1 MNYALTN
8 DVVLAMTQDQN
19 GANKLK
25 EGQRL
30 VEKWKV
36 TQLLEGLN
44 TEKQTNLAFLLENE
58 GKELRNRILNEQ
70 SNVGD
75 IAGFNKIA
83 FPLVRRVFASL
94 LTNDIVSV
102 QPMQMPAGL
111 VFYTDFTYDR
121 TRAGQLAGGSVY
133 GNRGT
138 VQDPTVGGI
147 GPSTGTGGFYG
158 FQGLGYA
165 NRIFT
170 IATNTAAVT
179 YASVTAYSY
188 NISGTLSAFDFTVDN
203 ANIVDWVSRY
213 EMRPCLSGEVNYENN
228 AAVNGGQAAWNSF
241 RSTNAIKSLSA
252 DSLLP
257 TIDVTLTEYPTTSTV
272 RIYSTTYLAGA
283 SLSGAAQPLLLG
295 RVKTIL
301 QDSASTNGA
310 QTLLGDFEN
319 TVEIPQINFK
329 ILSSQVSAQTKKLK
343 TVWTPEMS
351 QDLNAFMALDAEV
364 ELTNI
369 LSEQIATEID
379 REILADLLSVAYVK
393 AAWSRKIGRY
403 VYVDKSGA
411 IQDATYNGVFK
422 ATQAFYGDQ
431 DQWHNTLGHVMNAV
445 SNRIMKLNL
454 RQGANWAVVG
464 PQVSSVIETMGKQFA
479 SSDGANTGEDVTSQ
493 YTFGI
498 EKVGTMNR
506 WTIFKDPY
514 FPEDR
519 MLLGYKGKNALEG
532 GYVWCPYIP
541 LIVTPTIFNP
551 DNFNPIK
558 GCITRNGKT
567 VIRNDYYGVIRVLD
581 LDWYTF

>member
-1 MNYALTN
+1 MANYNLTH
-8 DVVLAMTQDQN
+8 DIILEMTRDQN
-19 GANKLK
+19 ASNKQK
-25 EGQRL
+25 EAERL
-30 VEKWKV
+30 VEKWGV

-44 TEKQTNLAFLLENE
+44 PEKKQNLAFLLENE
-58 GKELRNRILNEQ
+58 AKELRAKILNEQ
-70 SNVGD
+70 TNVGD

-121 TRAGQLAGGSVY
+121 TRAGQTAGGSVY
-133 GNRGT
+133 GDRDT
-138 VQDPTVGGI
+138 VQDPTMGGI
-147 GPSTGTGGFYG
+147 GPSKGTGGFYD
-158 FQGLGYA
+158 FAGLGYA

-170 IATNTAAVT
+170 LGTSRPS
-179 YASVTAYSY
+179 YASVTATSY
-188 NISGTLSAFDFTVDN
+188 RISGTLSGFDFTVDN
-203 ANIVDWVSRY
+203 ANVVDWMSRY
-213 EMRPCLSGEVNYENN
+213 EMRPCLSGEINFEQNGINN
-228 AAVNGGQAAWNSF
+228 QYSTAWNSF

-252 DSLLP
+252 DSLA
-257 TIDVTLTEYPTTSTV
+257 TRIDNTLTEYPSGGTTV
-272 RIYSTTYLAGA
+272 RIYSTANLAAA
-283 SLSGAAQPLLLG
+283 SASAMAQAILLG
-295 RVKTIL
+295 RVKTLL

-319 TVEIPQINFK
+319 TIEIPQINFK

-379 REILADLLSVAYVK
+379 REILSDLLSVAYVK
-393 AAWSRKIGRY
+393 AAWSRMIGRY
-403 VYVDKSGA
+403 VYIDRTGA
-411 IQDATYNGVFK
+411 IQDATYQGVFTG
-422 ATQAFYGDQ
+422 TQAFYGDQ

-464 PQVSSVIETMGKQFA
+464 PQVSSIIETMGKQFA
-479 SSDGANTGEDVTSQ
+479 SSDNSTDDANSQ

-498 EKVGTMNR
+498 EKIGTMNR

-532 GYVWCPYIP
+532 GYIWCPYIP

-567 VIRNDYYGVIRVLD
+567 VIRNDYYGVIRILNLD
-581 LDWYTF
+581 FYTF